1 MSASFFAS
9 IKNKATNGRRE
20 IQSDIDAL
28 LTYMNDD
35 MENLGE
41 TIKTVSFGFDT
52 GQNDRVAIDELL
64 HWSEEYLFKI
74 INICHSRS
82 LVRKNY
88 GGFQNVSLTEEGQS
102 RAISVK
108 HGKNRSYEL
117 GASMQIATLNVHG
130 PAQVGNGNT
139 QNIHNVFN
147 QLLQQIE
154 MSSASDEEKQEAKSR
169 LAKFLEHPLVGSIVG
184 GLAGSLPGLMG

>member
-1 MSASFFAS
+1 MDAE
-9 IKNKATNGRRE
+9 KL
-20 IQSDIDAL
+20 QSDIDAL
-28 LTYMNDD
+28 LTFMNDD
-35 MENLGE
+35 VENLGE
-41 TIKTVSFGFDT
+41 TIKTVAHGFEA
-52 GQNDRVAIDELL
+52 GQNDRTAIDEQL
-64 HWSEEYLFKI
+64 HWSEEHLFKI

-82 LVRKNY
+82 LVSKRN
-88 GGFQNVSLTEEGQS
+88 GRFSRVALTEEGQS

-154 MSSASDEEKQEAKSR
+154 DSAASDQEKQEAKSR

>member
-1 MSASFFAS
+1 MDAD
-9 IKNKATNGRRE
+9 K

-52 GQNDRVAIDELL
+52 GQNDRIAIDEMLR
-64 HWSEEYLFKI
+64 WPEEYLFKI

-82 LVRKNY
+82 LVSKDY
-88 GGFQNVSLTEEGQS
+88 GGFQDVSLTEEGQS

-154 MSSASDEEKQEAKSR
+154 TSSASDEDKQEARSR

>member
-1 MSASFFAS
+1 MDAE
-9 IKNKATNGRRE
+9 K

-41 TIKTVSFGFDT
+41 TIKTVSFGFGA
-52 GQNDRVAIDELL
+52 GQSDRTAIDELL
-64 HWSEEYLFKI
+64 HWSEAYLLKI

-82 LVRKNY
+82 LVRKDY
-88 GGFQNVSLTEEGQS
+88 GDFEHVSLTEEGQS

-154 MSSASDEEKQEAKSR
+154 ESSASAEEKQEAKSR

>member
-1 MSASFFAS
+1 MDAE
-9 IKNKATNGRRE
+9 K

-35 MENLGE
+35 MENLGK
-41 TIKTVSFGFDT
+41 TIKTVLFGFEP
-52 GQNDRVAIDELL
+52 GQNDRIAIDEQL

-82 LVRKNY
+82 LVSKRN
-88 GGFQNVSLTEEGQS
+88 GFFSRVGLTEEGQG

-117 GASMQIATLNVHG
+117 GAGMQIATLNVHG
-130 PAQVGNGNT
+130 SAQVGNGNT

-154 MSSASDEEKQEAKSR
+154 TSSASDEEKQEAKSR
-169 LAKFLEHPLVGSIVG
+169 LAKFLEHPLVGAIVG
-184 GLAGSLPGLMG
+184 GLAGSLLGLMG

>member
-1 MSASFFAS
+1 MDAE
-9 IKNKATNGRRE
+9 K
-20 IQSDIDAL
+20 IQSDIDSL

-41 TIKTVSFGFDT
+41 TINTVHFSFELGKL
-52 GQNDRVAIDELL
+52 DRTAVDEKLNWPEDHL
-64 HWSEEYLFKI
+64 YKI
-74 INICHSRS
+74 INICNSRS
-82 LVRKNY
+82 LLKKLSN
-88 GGFQNVSLTEEGQS
+88 GFSHIILTEEGQS

-130 PAQVGNGNT
+130 PAQVGNGNV

-147 QLLQQIE
+147 QLIKDIDQ
-154 MSSASDEEKQEAKSR
+154 SDATDEEKTEAKSR
-169 LAKFLEHPLVGSIVG
+169 LTKFLEHPLVGSIVG
-184 GLAGSLPGLMG
+184 GLAGSLSGLA

>member
-1 MSASFFAS
+1 MDAE
-9 IKNKATNGRRE
+9 K

-41 TIKTVSFGFDT
+41 TIETVSFGFDA

-154 MSSASDEEKQEAKSR
+154 TSSASDEDKQEAKSR
-169 LAKFLEHPLVGSIVG
+169 LARFLEHPLVGSIVG

>member
-1 MSASFFAS
+1 MDAE
-9 IKNKATNGRRE
+9 K

-41 TIKTVSFGFDT
+41 TIKTVTFGFET
-52 GQNDRVAIDELL
+52 GQNDRIAIDELL
-64 HWSEEYLFKI
+64 HWREEYLFKI

-82 LVRKNY
+82 LLRKDF
-88 GGFQNVSLTEEGQS
+88 GDFEHVSLTEEGQS
-102 RAISVK
+102 RAISIK

-154 MSSASDEEKQEAKSR
+154 KSSASDEEKQEAKKR
-169 LAKFLEHPLVGSIVG
+169 LAEPPRESWRLNFLRKR
-184 GLAGSLPGLMG
+184 